1 MGANELS
8 MLLWRER
15 ELLEMLLFKLEEQ
28 ELLLAAGR
36 SRWTQFATREIEQVL
51 EGLREAGV
59 TRVVEAESVA
69 AEWGAAEGAGIRD
82 LIEIAPT
89 EAWRDVLTGHLHA
102 LTKLTDEVGRLREGN
117 SERLRAV
124 LRATQET
131 LAGIAETTGEY
142 TTQGDRARGD
152 SARIIDTEM

>member
-51 EGLREAGV
+51 DGLREAGIA
-59 TRVVEAESVA
+59 RLVEAETVA
-69 AEWGAAEGAGIRD
+69 EEWDAPEGAGIRD
-82 LIEIAPT
+82 LIDVAPT
-89 EAWRDVLTGHLHA
+89 AAWRDVLTGHLHA
-102 LTKLTDEVGRLREGN
+102 LTTLTDEVGRLREGN

-131 LAGIAETTGEY
+131 LAGIGETTGEY

>member
-51 EGLREAGV
+51 AGLSEAGV
-59 TRVVEAESVA
+59 TRVVEAETVA
-69 AEWGAAEGAGIRD
+69 AEWGAAEGAGIRE

-102 LTKLTDEVGRLREGN
+102 LTTLTDEVGRLREGN

-131 LAGIAETTGEY
+131 LAGVGETTGEY